1 MEIDNENGRTRRK
14 ICKSDLPINLPS
26 LATSYVRQ
34 NNDLRK
40 TLRRFERE
48 KQKKLKTIDGDILD
62 LHKFLG
68 DLKCVISFPIEKNF
82 SLGAKSEERH
92 VEAATEEKQN

>member
-1 MEIDNENGRTRRK
+1 MVQEKEGVFNRQLELFLSQFFFLSVRTGERMEIDYENGRTRRK
-14 ICKSDLPINLPS
+14 TCKSDLPINLPS

-48 KQKKLKTIDGDILD
+48 KQKKLKTIDSDILD
-62 LHKFLG
+62 
-68 DLKCVISFPIEKNF
+68 
-82 SLGAKSEERH
+82 
-92 VEAATEEKQN
+92 